1 MNYLFGDSTPSTLTS
16 NFLEFFRDALDFS
29 VFALQSDERIKQ
41 QKERIRALRKEAD
54 EETDRLDA
62 FVATVVKAIEA
73 APKGAA
79 ESPTAKCSAHLTTIS
94 AEALRSAV
102 NAVRAKLASEVAEG
116 EALEAAERDASNKA
130 LEALLAPHDPPDA
143 ATVTRLELG
152 ATGAYEGSVFATT
165 DFGLVYSFALK
176 IPETRLWSEPLRVEQ
191 LVAVLEIQA
200 PQVSGFLG
208 MGKSVKVKPQ
218 RLERLLVT
226 ELVDDG
232 DTVSIKLRTE
242 VGLDVGFDV
251 EVDAG
256 EKKVISI
263 ARVAP
268 KEDASAGEFEAQA
281 EDVVKLVDLVGKLRT
296 SVTELARNHLIEA
309 SIDEVDF
316 REQPSFVPFV
326 EQLVAMM
333 APTVREIS
341 ERSLTPNELIIR
353 RLLANDRREEIFVAK
368 ASLRS
373 KYAPLPDTLQKL
385 FAPLG
390 LEAAVVIRKSER
402 PPNEA
407 PLVRSELPASIP
419 PPGPTPPPPPVV
431 VPPAAKS
438 EPVAGKSE
446 KNEEL
451 VNSLKKIVTL
461 IKGGSVDE
469 GYRGYAGLFGSSAF
483 ADYRAEDQ
491 RQALRLMVLKK
502 APPSPTDAILDAH
515 RVALPRIKALVEKLK
530 EPADYELLGVSQVV
544 LNEPDAASLTFA
556 TALALERERS
566 PGSELCGN
574 LMNRLSLL

>member
-29 VFALQSDERIKQ
+29 VFALQADERIKRQ
-41 QKERIRALRKEAD
+41 TERIRTLRKEAD
-54 EETDRLDA
+54 EEMERLDA
-62 FVATVVKAIEA
+62 FVASIVKAIET

-79 ESPTAKCSAHLTTIS
+79 ESPTAICSVHLTTMS
-94 AEALRSAV
+94 AEALRAAL
-102 NAVRAKLASEVAEG
+102 NGVRGKLASEVAAA
-116 EALEAAERDASNKA
+116 EAAEAAERVASYKA

-143 ATVTRLELG
+143 TTVVRLELG
-152 ATGAYEGSVFATT
+152 ASGAYEGSAFATT

-176 IPETRLWSEPLRVEQ
+176 IPEARSWSEPLRIEQ
-191 LVAVLEIQA
+191 LMAVLEIQA

-218 RLERLLVT
+218 RLERLVVT

-232 DTVSIKLRTE
+232 ETVSMKLRTE
-242 VGLDVGFDV
+242 LGIDVGFDL
-251 EVDAG
+251 EVDPAD
-256 EKKVISI
+256 KKVVSI

-268 KEDASAGEFEAQA
+268 KEDASAGDFEAQP
-281 EDVVKLVDLVGKLRT
+281 EDVVKLLDLAGKLRT
-296 SVTELARNHLIEA
+296 SVSELARDHLIEA
-309 SIDEVDF
+309 SVDEVEF
-316 REQPSFVPFV
+316 KELPTFVPFV

-353 RLLANDRREEIFVAK
+353 RLVANDRREEIFVAK

-373 KYAPLPDTLQKL
+373 KYAPLSDTLQKI

-390 LEAAVVIRKSER
+390 LEAPVVIRKSER
-402 PPNEA
+402 PANEA
-407 PLVRSELPASIP
+407 PPVRSELPASIP
-419 PPGPTPPPPPVV
+419 PPGPVLASPPVV

-438 EPVAGKSE
+438 EPFVG

-451 VNSLKKIVTL
+451 VTSLKKIVTL
-461 IKGGSVDE
+461 IKGGNVDE
-469 GYRGYAGLFGSSAF
+469 GYRGYAGLFSSRAF
-483 ADYRAEDQ
+483 AEYRPEDQ

-502 APPSPTDAILDAH
+502 APPAPTEAILDAH
-515 RVALPRIKALVEKLK
+515 RVALPRIKALVETLK

-544 LNEPDAASLTFA
+544 LSETDAAGVTFT

-574 LMNRLSLL
+574 LMNRLSSL